1 MLADGTEG
9 SVTLGQGIV
18 ELDRLER
25 VGLRLRQDVRGAGA
39 AVVHE
44 QAVAIR
50 QTGVRQRKVGV
61 EGNGPF
67 EESLRLSQRLFG
79 TLVPQVAALQ
89 IQVVGL
95 GARGG
100 RLHQRTIRHELRSQ
114 RLYDCG
120 RQLVLHRED
129 VLELAVVGLRPHVIA
144 VRDADELREYT
155 QAIAVPAHAP
165 LQHRGDVQLLADLA
179 DVEVLPLE
187 GECGGAGDHANSLH
201 VREAIDDLL
210 RHAVGEV
217 LVLFVVAVVHEG

>member
-1 MLADGTEG
+1 MTDDEKRHCRLEVGVQLESLDGLLDAAVIVAAVEERDGEDVIDDWRRRIELPGSLRLRSRLREAALGGEDFRVPLVRRRISGPQLDGPLELPLGSLPVVIMLADGTEG

-89 IQVVGL
+89 IQVVG
-95 GARGG
+95 
-100 RLHQRTIRHELRSQ
+100 
-114 RLYDCG
+114 
-120 RQLVLHRED
+120 
-129 VLELAVVGLRPHVIA
+129 
-144 VRDADELREYT
+144 
-155 QAIAVPAHAP
+155 
-165 LQHRGDVQLLADLA
+165 
-179 DVEVLPLE
+179 
-187 GECGGAGDHANSLH
+187 
-201 VREAIDDLL
+201 
-210 RHAVGEV
+210 
-217 LVLFVVAVVHEG
+217 